1 MGTSEEPDVGIRP
14 ATRQDARALAQIE
27 QRCFDPLIYGHILL
41 SESEFHR
48 MIGRARAQV
57 IVAETAGRVI
67 GYAAVFYLRAK
78 RLTWFYSHAVD
89 HEFRGFG
96 VGTRLFHGVEALA
109 VANECP
115 CMVLEIRGKRELY
128 ERYLRHGYQVIRE
141 IPKFYPD
148 GSAAIRMGK
157 LLAAEAVRRSGAGPE
172 LALN

>member
-1 MGTSEEPDVGIRP
+1 
-14 ATRQDARALAQIE
+14 
-27 QRCFDPLIYGHILL
+27 
-41 SESEFHR
+41 
-48 MIGRARAQV
+48 V

-89 HEFRGFG
+89 REYRGVG
-96 VGTRLFHGVEALA
+96 VGTRLFRGVEELA

-128 ERYLRHGYQVIRE
+128 QHYLRYGYHVIRE
-141 IPKFYPD
+141 IPRFYPD

-157 LLAAEAVRRSGAGPE
+157 LLAATAPASARKILV
-172 LALN
+172 